1 MKVALGLYTTL
12 YSAPSS
18 LFDRTLSLVYEP
30 ILSYLYNKPGNHLA
44 LYQSSKMLKH
54 LKRDRQEYKTLIAMC
69 MKRGDIEPMTGA
81 WSESVLSLLPPKDRG
96 SQIEKF
102 TSEIRHEYGVL
113 PQAAFFYG
121 EVWQPNYI
129 TLLNNA
135 GIDNVVISTCNENSC
150 REKSPFVMN
159 ELGKRVNIFPICD
172 SVSLAVRDYS
182 EGKIDYQTLRSR
194 ILSIIH
200 ENGESGGVIFLNV
213 DQLVLGAVREAKGN
227 RPGSLICDIFDRFQT
242 SPLSSLSA
250 QSNGYLPQGWYGRD
264 SVTYSLSAV
273 NSLFVKN
280 APMRYL
286 YNRYITLAESGQ
298 LRNNRFLKKDVTT
311 ALFNTSLGNLFIHDS
326 ELSPLRYSSHREFWQ
341 AIIDAES
348 CFRRYTDGPSVK
360 EYDYEESGY
369 PSLVMSNDAYLAV
382 VSPLGG
388 SVSEFDYLPVG
399 INYFDTRTPFDEN
412 DYSAPLRKSFEDA
425 VLLSDGEWGMEKTV
439 FTPELVSK
447 KRSEVLLTST
457 DDSLPFIMTKN
468 YKLKMN
474 TFTLDTTIFARD
486 KKLEGSY
493 RVSIYLTFPDGVLL
507 LPEQRMDM
515 VAKGSVE
522 AKTVKYGSKE
532 SESSLVIS
540 SVRTFTL
547 TEENETR
554 RYDTALGE
562 EEFVLYKKITF
573 EFPLEVSSDVPV
585 TYRLNIR
592 VISNK

>member
-12 YSAPSS
+12 YSAPSY

-44 LYQSSKMLKH
+44 LYQSSKMMKH
-54 LKRDRQEYKTLIAMC
+54 LKRERQEYKTLIAMC
-69 MKRGDIEPMTGA
+69 MKRGDIEPLTGA

-102 TSEIRHEYGVL
+102 TSEIKHEYGVL
-113 PQAAFFYG
+113 AQTAFFYG
-121 EVWQPNYI
+121 EVWQPYYI
-129 TLLNNA
+129 SLLNNA
-135 GIDNVVISTCNENSC
+135 GIDNVVISTYSSESC
-150 REKSPFVMN
+150 GEKTPFVMN
-159 ELGKRVNIFPICD
+159 ELGRRVNILPLSD
-172 SVSLAVRDYS
+172 PASEAVRDYS
-182 EGKIDYQTLRSR
+182 EGKTDYQTLRSR

-200 ENGESGGVIFLNV
+200 ETGEGGAVIFLNM

-242 SPLSSLSA
+242 TPLSSISA

-264 SVTYSLSAV
+264 GVTYSQSTV
-273 NSLFVKN
+273 NSIFVKN
-280 APMRYL
+280 VPMRYL

-311 ALFNTSLGNLFIHDS
+311 ALFNTSIGNLFIHDS
-326 ELSPLRYSSHREFWQ
+326 ELSPLRYSSHSEFWR
-341 AIIDAES
+341 AVIDAEN

-360 EYDYEESGY
+360 EYDFEESGCM
-369 PSLVMSNDAYLAV
+369 SVVMSNDAYLAV

-388 SVSEFDYLPVG
+388 SVSEFDYLPLG
-399 INYFDTRTPFDEN
+399 INYFDTRSPFNED
-412 DYSAPLRKSFEDA
+412 DYSAPLRKSFEDTV
-425 VLLSDGEWGMEKTV
+425 VLPDGEWRMDKTV
-439 FTPELVSK
+439 FSSEMVSK
-447 KRSEVLLTST
+447 KRSEILLTSSG
-457 DDSLPFIMTKN
+457 DSLPFIMTKN

-474 TFTLDTTIFARD
+474 TFTLDTTIFAKD
-486 KKLEGSY
+486 KKLIGSY
-493 RVSIYLTFPDGVLL
+493 RVSIYLTFPDGVLMM
-507 LPEQRMDM
+507 PEQRMDM

-532 SESSLVIS
+532 SGSSLVIS

-547 TEENETR
+547 TEENVRER
-554 RYDTALGE
+554 HDTALGE

-592 VISNK
+592 DISNK

>member
-1 MKVALGLYTTL
+1 M
-12 YSAPSS
+12 
-18 LFDRTLSLVYEP
+18 
-30 ILSYLYNKPGNHLA
+30 
-44 LYQSSKMLKH
+44 
-54 LKRDRQEYKTLIAMC
+54 
-69 MKRGDIEPMTGA
+69 
-81 WSESVLSLLPPKDRG
+81 
-96 SQIEKF
+96 
-102 TSEIRHEYGVL
+102 
-113 PQAAFFYG
+113 
-121 EVWQPNYI
+121 WQPNYI

-172 SVSLAVRDYS
+172 SASLAVRDYS

-286 YNRYITLAESGQ
+286 YNRYITLAEGGQ

-399 INYFDTRTPFDEN
+399 INYFDTRTPFNEN

-439 FTPELVSK
+439 FTTELVSK
-447 KRSEVLLTST
+447 KRSEVLLTSP

-493 RVSIYLTFPDGVLL
+493 RISIYLTFPDGVLL